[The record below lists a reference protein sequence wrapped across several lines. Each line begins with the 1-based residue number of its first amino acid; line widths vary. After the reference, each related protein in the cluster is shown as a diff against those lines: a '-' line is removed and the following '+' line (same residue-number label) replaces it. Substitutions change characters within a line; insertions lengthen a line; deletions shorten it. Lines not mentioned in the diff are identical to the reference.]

1 VPRWQQARCLGREGV
16 GRVRTELVFKRRCF
30 RGEEGGAEGAL
41 LDAARAHELTRGQQL
56 VALGGC

>member
-1 VPRWQQARCLGREGV
+1 
-16 GRVRTELVFKRRCF
+16 VFKRRCF